1 MSTRALP
8 RASARAV
15 CAASALV
22 ALLLAPLAAA
32 AGDGLAPAGPCAD
45 EAGAHGSVARLFS
58 PQDVAADAT
67 PPGGGGPAP
76 APFDGRDACDGAGG
90 CGGQNE
96 LPPAPPGD
104 APVNPPGPGGPPGGP
119 PPPPGDDA

>member
-22 ALLLAPLAAA
+22 ALLLAPLAA

-58 PQDVAADAT
+58 PQDVAADAP

-96 LPPAPPGD
+96 LPGAAGRRAREPARPGR
-104 APVNPPGPGGPPGGP
+104 PPGGP
-119 PPPPGDDA
+119 AAPGDDA